1 MHFAIAES
9 HDSAA
14 GPRLQY
20 NYTSTRARVQ
30 TGCMLMVGF
39 CRDRPV
45 LRVMNGEDD
54 PGVEVILFESHQH
67 GELVLASQFLDHLL

>member
-1 MHFAIAES
+1 MYA
-9 HDSAA
+9 D
-14 GPRLQY
+14 GR
-20 NYTSTRARVQ
+20 
-30 TGCMLMVGF
+30 F

-67 GELVLASQFLDHLL
+67 GELVFASQFLDHLLRDLSGSHHFPGGTWNQDRNA